1 MSALCTRLC
10 HCACLLFNAN
20 AKAVCIWVNNVSS
33 ARTQLAVLGSC
44 YTVAEQGKQQRAV
57 HAPMPFV
64 LPTVAPSPTTAWLIP
79 DTAPAHAHSMA
90 GDLKALSTM
99 ISMGA
104 TAAGAAG
111 AVKASGSNGCS
122 NGSCGEAE
130 EEDADEIPAD
140 GAAASAQVGLPR
152 GTALVDTADVGWAWA
167 AEATA
172 GALGKERMNVSGRGN
187 AVWGG
192 SALGY
197 CMQRHARVPSSVGT
211 GSVPLAMERMTVRG
225 CGWAGVA
232 WSTVGKMVARKLKRP
247 RAPFVWWMLTRLAML
262 VNSPLSPHACG
273 AHGIVPAWLTCMQVG
288 LRVLLKMLVRRLAR
302 ERDGRDSTACACS
315 IDSLRI
321 APACCYQTIL
331 LPCAHGGCP
340 ACLVRTG
347 SLAQFHGHCRALQ
360 DIPAHKL
367 HNGGND
373 ARFTLEAL
381 LVMADALEVEQL
393 KEERS
398 SSDWWQQLLSSK
410 RRTPAT

>member
-1 MSALCTRLC
+1 MEFWEHDNSKITEVGWTLWDNLSRQLVSRHFIVSEYEHLRNRVHVPDHKDAFLFGDSAWGSL
-10 HCACLLFNAN
+10 AQGAALLLDDMHHHGRRRWEEHW
-20 AKAVCIWVNNVSS
+20 AVQRGAGQQQQGQQQDGGDVE
-33 ARTQLAVLGSC
+33 LGDGQ
-44 YTVAEQGKQQRAV
+44 QGGETNLLPP
-57 HAPMPFV
+57 PMPPV
-64 LPTVAPSPTTAWLIP
+64 QLLLVG
-79 DTAPAHAHSMA
+79 HGMA

-172 GALGKERMNVSGRGN
+172 GALGKERMNV
-187 AVWGG
+187 
-192 SALGY
+192 
-197 CMQRHARVPSSVGT
+197 
-211 GSVPLAMERMTVRG
+211 
-225 CGWAGVA
+225 
-232 WSTVGKMVARKLKRP
+232 
-247 RAPFVWWMLTRLAML
+247 
-262 VNSPLSPHACG
+262 
-273 AHGIVPAWLTCMQVG
+273 G
-288 LRVLLKMLVRRLAR
+288 LRVLLKML
-302 ERDGRDSTACACS
+302 
-315 IDSLRI
+315 
-321 APACCYQTIL
+321 
-331 LPCAHGGCP
+331 
-340 ACLVRTG
+340 
-347 SLAQFHGHCRALQ
+347 